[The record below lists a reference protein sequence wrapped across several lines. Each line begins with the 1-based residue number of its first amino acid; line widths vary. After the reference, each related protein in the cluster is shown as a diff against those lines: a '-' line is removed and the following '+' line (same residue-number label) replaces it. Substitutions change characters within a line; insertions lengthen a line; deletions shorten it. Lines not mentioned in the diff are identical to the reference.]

1 MQLQYVLLPGR
12 SNDIHQRGPT
22 GLGLHNQAYEFWRRH
37 WDQVF
42 GELDGSRTVAADFS
56 RHDYIATVLAEG
68 RVMALHLY
76 SVFRLDS
83 MADRDHPYFSTSF
96 ETEFLDG
103 LRARGYKKV
112 MSMEYLTVSPEV
124 RLSNPKS
131 GVKMSFAHIIMGL
144 GTQVQRSLGADAAI
158 GPCRCDLKVDR
169 LAKEYGAYTGDVRTM
184 HNVPV
189 ASAAIPLTEIR
200 ECSRE
205 AERLEI
211 QRLWDTR
218 SDFRHG
224 YNVNEQNNTVLTLEV
239 A

>member
-1 MQLQYVLLPGR
+1 
-12 SNDIHQRGPT
+12 
-22 GLGLHNQAYEFWRRH
+22 
-37 WDQVF
+37 
-42 GELDGSRTVAADFS
+42 
-56 RHDYIATVLAEG
+56 
-68 RVMALHLY
+68 
-76 SVFRLDS
+76 
-83 MADRDHPYFSTSF
+83 
-96 ETEFLDG
+96 
-103 LRARGYKKV
+103 
-112 MSMEYLTVSPEV
+112 
-124 RLSNPKS
+124 
-131 GVKMSFAHIIMGL
+131 MSFAHIIMGL